1 MTNPIATRD
10 DLQRLGQQLRTELMV
25 RAADS
30 EGARLRADIADVRL
44 EFQLLRK
51 DMEIMSYRLVMRLG
65 AIWVLTLTVFYF
77 AMKLS

>member
-10 DLQRLGQQLRTELMV
+10 DLQRLRQELRMELMV

-30 EGARLRADIADVRL
+30 ERARLRADVADVRL
-44 EFQLLRK
+44 ELQLLRM
-51 DMEIMSYRLVMRLG
+51 DIEILSYRVVMRVG
-65 AIWVLTLTVFYF
+65 AIWALTLTVFYF

>member
-10 DLQRLGQQLRTELMV
+10 DLQRLRQDLLTELMV

-30 EGARLRADIADVRL
+30 ERARLRADIADVRL
-44 EFQLLRK
+44 EFQLLRQ
-51 DMEIMSYRLVMRLG
+51 DIEIMSYRLVMRVG
-65 AIWVLTLTVFYF
+65 AIWALTLTAFYF